1 MIATEKPEN
10 RELLSRA
17 LALLSR
23 RELGRTEFVAK
34 LVAREFAKA
43 EVEAAADWCEAQGFL
58 SESRY
63 VEGTAR
69 RLSSKYGTSRVVQT
83 LRSKGV
89 NEDAI
94 SQAIPDLKANEFDQA
109 RTLWMRKFGSPPADA
124 NEKSKQIRFL
134 QSRGFGFDVIKR
146 VIGGITNE

>member
-1 MIATEKPEN
+1 MSNLAKPEN

-23 RELGRTEFVAK
+23 REMGRSEFVAK
-34 LVAREFAKA
+34 LVSREFDKS
-43 EVEAAADWCEAQGFL
+43 EVEATADWCEAQGFL

-69 RLSSKYGTSRVVQT
+69 RLSAKYGTRRVAQT

-89 NEDAI
+89 AEDAI
-94 SQAIPDLKANEFDQA
+94 NAAIPELKANEFEQA
-109 RTLWMRKFGSPPADA
+109 RALWLRKFDHPPLDA
-124 NEKSKQIRFL
+124 AERAKQVRFL
-134 QSRGFGFDVIKR
+134 QSRGFGFDLIKR
-146 VIGGITNE
+146 VLAGADEA

>member
-1 MIATEKPEN
+1 MGQAEKPEN
-10 RELLSRA
+10 RELLSKA

-23 RELGRTEFVAK
+23 RELGRAEFVTK
-34 LVAREFAKA
+34 LVAREFARSD
-43 EVEAAADWCEAQGFL
+43 VEAAADWCEAQGFL

-63 VEGTAR
+63 VEGAAR
-69 RLSSKYGTSRVVQT
+69 RLSSKYGASRVAQT

-89 NEDAI
+89 DEDAI
-94 SQAIPDLKANEFDQA
+94 SQVISDLKTNELGQA
-109 RTLWMRKFGSPPADA
+109 RTLWMRRFGSPPADA

-146 VIGGITNE
+146 VIGGSTGE

>member
-1 MIATEKPEN
+1 MNSAEKPEN
-10 RELLSRA
+10 RELLSKA

-23 RELGRTEFVAK
+23 RELGRTEFVTK
-34 LVAREFAKA
+34 LIAREFVKS

-63 VEGTAR
+63 VEGAAR
-69 RLSSKYGTSRVVQT
+69 RLSAKYGTSRVAQT
-83 LRSKGV
+83 LRSKGI

-94 SQAIPDLKANEFDQA
+94 SQVIPDLKINEFGQA
-109 RTLWMRKFGSPPADA
+109 RTLWLRRFGSPPADA

-146 VIGGITNE
+146 VIGGSTDE